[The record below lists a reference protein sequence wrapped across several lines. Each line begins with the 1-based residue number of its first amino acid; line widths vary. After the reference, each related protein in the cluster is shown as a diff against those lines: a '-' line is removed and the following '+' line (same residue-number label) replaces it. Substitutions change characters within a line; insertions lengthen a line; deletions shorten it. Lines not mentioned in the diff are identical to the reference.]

1 MMGLFTGGCLGF
13 NLTYDAEYAVRNDSG
28 QTLDEATVRIG
39 TEHMFNHGVLVLNAI
54 KSYSGPMPLHSE
66 NQVAISWQ
74 DATGRVYEAVLNVS
88 RKTLTDKRIC
98 LFMIDPTMHVKQGWW
113 LRDTD

>member
-1 MMGLFTGGCLGF
+1 MVF
-13 NLTYDAEYAVRNDSG
+13 NPTYDAEYAVRNNSG
-28 QTLDEATVRIG
+28 QLLDEATVRIG
-39 TEHMFNHGVLVLNAI
+39 SEHMFNHGVLVLNAI
-54 KSYSGPMPLHSE
+54 TSYSGAISLHSE

-74 DATGRVYEAVLNVS
+74 DTTGRVYKAVLTVS

-113 LRDTD
+113 LREKD